1 MSLPDCTI
9 KLSARLS
16 VPVNMGRVEKRED
29 MMAGL
34 NTVVLIGNLTRDP
47 ELRYT
52 PSGLPVCTL
61 RLAVGRNFPNSQG
74 EMETDYFNIVVWRN
88 QAEKCAEYLAK
99 GRQIAVTGRLQSR
112 SWEAA
117 DGSKR
122 STVEVVADRVVFLG
136 RRGDRREDGVDDLVE
151 VDLTETDLATDLE
164 ARIEDEVAF

>member
-1 MSLPDCTI
+1 
-9 KLSARLS
+9 
-16 VPVNMGRVEKRED
+16 
-29 MMAGL
+29 MAGL
-34 NTVVLIGNLTRDP
+34 NSVVLIGNLTRDP

-74 EMETDYFNIVVWRN
+74 EMETDYFNVVVWRN
-88 QAEKCAEYLAK
+88 QAEKCAEYLSK

-117 DGSKR
+117 DGGKR

-136 RRGDRREDGVDDLVE
+136 RRERRDENLENLEDLVE
-151 VDLTETDLATDLE
+151 VDLTDGDLSTDLE
-164 ARIEDEVAF
+164 AKIEDEVAF

>member
-1 MSLPDCTI
+1 
-9 KLSARLS
+9 
-16 VPVNMGRVEKRED
+16 MGRVEKRED